1 VLRLLAPA
9 AGAEELT
16 VTVDGV
22 PLAQAAF
29 AKNGV
34 TYVALVP
41 LVQAL
46 HGAEVTWDAGSRSAE
61 ARLPHF
67 SLSAPIGQSR
77 LLADDFSYPMEQ
89 PVLLSGGRTCVPLR
103 AAAALLGATVSFT
116 GWNDP
121 IVVTPLKERPYT
133 EEDLYWLSRVISAES
148 RGEALSGQIAVGN
161 VVLNRVDSPEFPG
174 TIRAVVFDAK
184 NAVQFEPVSNGTIYL
199 PPTDQ
204 SILAARLALAGAAVA
219 DDCLYFFNPSLSQ
232 GTWIRQNRSYFT
244 TIGCHRFYR

>member
-1 VLRLLAPA
+1 MLRLLAPA

-29 AKNGV
+29 AKIGV

-77 LLADDFSYPMEQ
+77 LLADDFS
-89 PVLLSGGRTCVPLR
+89 
-103 AAAALLGATVSFT
+103 
-116 GWNDP
+116 
-121 IVVTPLKERPYT
+121 
-133 EEDLYWLSRVISAES
+133 
-148 RGEALSGQIAVGN
+148 
-161 VVLNRVDSPEFPG
+161 
-174 TIRAVVFDAK
+174 
-184 NAVQFEPVSNGTIYL
+184 
-199 PPTDQ
+199 
-204 SILAARLALAGAAVA
+204 
-219 DDCLYFFNPSLSQ
+219 
-232 GTWIRQNRSYFT
+232 
-244 TIGCHRFYR
+244 